1 MSKKVSALLER
12 VAGDNCIAAV
22 LSILA
27 DDMNPSNSFSLKETM
42 QSMTRKVAVCKVDS
56 IGDQHIFRF
65 IL

>member
-42 QSMTRKVAVCKVDS
+42 QSMTRKVAVCKVDY
-56 IGDQHIFRF
+56 
-65 IL
+65 L

>member
-12 VAGDNCIAAV
+12 VAGDSCVAAV

-42 QSMTRKVAVCKVDS
+42 QSMTRKVEVWKVD
-56 IGDQHIFRF
+56 D
-65 IL
+65 L